1 MMNLKEFATLSNCSL
16 PKIKQYAQ
24 SIFGHIPD
32 ALDDQMFAQLSDAIA
47 SDTNTGSTKALT
59 SSASA
64 TELATELTTEL
75 KPSTQDPPSNH
86 ELTKTFKNYLQG
98 LKKEF
103 LNNQFELDKA
113 QFQLEQA
120 FYAKL
125 LQHQLTTHEESENRI
140 RKNVQLWRGELATDT
155 DTDNE
160 KSAIYNDIAGLMEF
174 FS

>member
-1 MMNLKEFATLSNCSL
+1 MNLKEFATQHNYSL
-16 PKIKQYAQ
+16 PKIKQLAQ
-24 SIFGHIPD
+24 QRFGHIPD
-32 ALDDQMFAQLSDAIA
+32 TLDDQMIIELNALAG
-47 SDTNTGSTKALT
+47 DTNTGSTKALT
-59 SSASA
+59 SSA

-75 KPSTQDPPSNH
+75 KPSTQPPSNY
-86 ELTKTFKNYLQG
+86 ELAKTFKNYLQG

-125 LQHQLTTHEESENRI
+125 MQHQTITHEESENRI

>member
-1 MMNLKEFATLSNCSL
+1 MNLKEFATLSNCSL

-32 ALDDQMFAQLSDAIA
+32 ALDAQMIAQLSDAIA
-47 SDTNTGSTKALT
+47 SDTNTAGSTKALT
-59 SSASA
+59 SSA
-64 TELATELTTEL
+64 TEPTTELTTEL

-125 LQHQLTTHEESENRI
+125 LQHQLTTHQESENRI
-140 RKNVQLWRGELATDT
+140 KRNVQLWRGELATNT

-160 KSAIYNDIAGLMEF
+160 KSEIYADIAGLMEF